1 MENKFTRRNIIASGA
16 ALIGS
21 LLVSNRVS
29 ANASSGLA
37 NETTRQSDNNLA
49 SATIKTRVASC
60 NCGQLS
66 ATVVGPDPERISL
79 CHCPLC
85 QKQSGSAIA
94 IQARFPK
101 EQVTIAGKS
110 KVWEFPIKG
119 AEPVSYRNCA
129 SGGAK
134 FHFCDS
140 CGSTVYYTS
149 NLDSARIGI
158 KIGTFADPSF
168 PAPKVTGFEEY
179 SHPWVMNIKKLA
191 MKVLA

>member
-1 MENKFTRRNIIASGA
+1 MKNEISRRNILASGA
-16 ALIGS
+16 ALLTS
-21 LLVSNRVS
+21 LLVSGRVVAGDNS
-29 ANASSGLA
+29 LSKGDTPLPKDN
-37 NETTRQSDNNLA
+37 QSPSN
-49 SATIKTRVASC
+49 SIKTRVASC

-66 ATVVGPDPERISL
+66 AKVVGPDPERISL

-85 QKQSGSAIA
+85 QKQSGSAVA

-101 EQVTIAGKS
+101 EQVSIKGIS

-119 AEPVSYRNCA
+119 AEPVTYRNCA
-129 SGGAK
+129 SDGAK
-134 FHFCDS
+134 FHFCDT

-149 NLDSARIGI
+149 NIDSARIGI
-158 KIGTFADPSF
+158 KIGTFADPTF
-168 PAPKVTGFEEY
+168 PAPKITGFEEY